1 MPFGDKLMKFRI
13 GCFFVVTL
21 SMIGNPAT
29 SRADTGWTSFIPF
42 RKNVDA
48 NPSTR
53 YELTEEHGPWLVLAA
68 NFAGE
73 GAAEQAHEL
82 VLELRKEFNLPAYI
96 DRKEFDYSETVEG
109 KSLDRYTGLPSKMKH
124 AHGGK
129 FDAYAVL
136 VGDFDS
142 AEEPQLQKTLEK
154 LKYARPACLD
164 LEIHKKSTQRF
175 AGFRELQRRMNGDA
189 AKRQKGPMG
198 NAFVTRNPHLPEEF
212 FAPGGLDEFVVEL
225 NSRAEFSLLNN
236 PGRYTVKVA
245 SFGGKN
251 TMNSKEIEAL
261 EQSGQ
266 VSDKLDIAADKAH
279 RLTVALRSRG
289 VDAYEFHDR
298 TESIV
303 AVGSFES
310 VGEPR
315 VDGKIEIHPTVHKIM
330 QMYGASRR
338 ELPGGGS
345 LGLQPRILAGI
356 SFDVQPMP
364 VEVPRRSIAAD
375 YARGSAR

>member
-1 MPFGDKLMKFRI
+1 MRLRI
-13 GCFFVVTL
+13 ACTFVVAL
-21 SMIGNPAT
+21 SVMADLTT
-29 SRADTGWTSFIPF
+29 SCAETGWTSFIPF
-42 RKNVDA
+42 RKSVDA
-48 NPSTR
+48 NPATR
-53 YELTEEHGPWLVLAA
+53 YELTEEHGPWLILAA
-68 NFAGE
+68 NFAGV
-73 GAAEQAHEL
+73 GADKQAHEL
-82 VLELRKEFNLPAYI
+82 VLELRKDFNLPAYV
-96 DRKEFDYSETVEG
+96 DLKKFDYSETVEG
-109 KSLDRYTGLPSKMKH
+109 KSIDRYTGLPAKMKN
-124 AHGGK
+124 AQGGK
-129 FDAYAVL
+129 VDAYAVL
-136 VGDFDS
+136 VGDFAT
-142 AEEPQLQKTLEK
+142 AEDPQLQKILEK
-154 LKYARPACLD
+154 VKYARPACLD
-164 LEIHKKSTQRF
+164 LEKRESSTQRF

-189 AKRQKGPMG
+189 AKRKKGPMG

-225 NSRAEFSLLNN
+225 NSRVEFSLLNN

-245 SFGGKN
+245 SFAGKN
-251 TMNSKEIEAL
+251 TMNSKEIEEL
-261 EQSGQ
+261 ELSGQ
-266 VSDKLDIAADKAH
+266 VTDKLDIAADKAH

-303 AVGSFES
+303 AVGSFDS

-345 LGLQPRILAGI
+345 LGLQPRTLDGI
-356 SFDVQPMP
+356 AFDIQPMP

-375 YARGSAR
+375 YVRGSSR

>member
-1 MPFGDKLMKFRI
+1 LI
-13 GCFFVVTL
+13 
-21 SMIGNPAT
+21 
-29 SRADTGWTSFIPF
+29 
-42 RKNVDA
+42 
-48 NPSTR
+48 
-53 YELTEEHGPWLVLAA
+53 LAA
-68 NFAGE
+68 NFAGI
-73 GAAEQAHEL
+73 GAEVQAHEL
-82 VLELRKEFNLPAYI
+82 VLELRKQFNLPAYV
-96 DRKEFDYSETVEG
+96 DKKEFDYTETVEG
-109 KSLDRYTGLPSKMKH
+109 KSIDRYTGLPAKMKH
-124 AHGGK
+124 ANASK

-136 VGDFDS
+136 VGDFESSEDP
-142 AEEPQLQKTLEK
+142 ELQKTLER
-154 LKYARPACLD
+154 LKYARPECLD
-164 LEIHKKSTQRF
+164 LEKRESSAQRF

-189 AKRQKGPMG
+189 AKRKKGPMG

-225 NSRAEFSLLNN
+225 NARVEHSLLNN

-251 TMNSKEIEAL
+251 TMNSKEIEEL
-261 EQSGQ
+261 ERSGK
-266 VSDKLDIAADKAH
+266 VTDKLDIAADKAH

-303 AVGSFES
+303 AVGSFDS

-356 SFDVQPMP
+356 TFDVQPMP
-364 VEVPRRSIAAD
+364 VVVPRRSIAAD
-375 YARGSAR
+375 YARSSTR

>member
-1 MPFGDKLMKFRI
+1 MRFRI
-13 GCFFVVTL
+13 TCFFVITL
-21 SMIGNPAT
+21 FLFSDAAT
-29 SRADTGWTSFIPF
+29 SRADKSWTSFIPF
-42 RKNVDA
+42 RKSVDA
-48 NPSTR
+48 DPAAR
-53 YELTEEHGPWLVLAA
+53 YDLAEEHGPWLILAA
-68 NFAGE
+68 NFAGP

-82 VLELRKEFNLPAYI
+82 VVELRKQFNLPAYI
-96 DRKEFDYSETVEG
+96 DQKEFDYTETIEG
-109 KSLDRYTGLPSKMKH
+109 KSIDRYTGLPAKMKN
-124 AHGGK
+124 ANGSK
-129 FDAYAVL
+129 FNAYAVL
-136 VGDFDS
+136 VGDFESS
-142 AEEPQLQKTLEK
+142 ADPQLQKILEK

-164 LEIHKKSTQRF
+164 LEKRESSTQRF

-189 AKRQKGPMG
+189 AKRKKGPMG
-198 NAFVTRNPHLPEEF
+198 NAFVTRNPHLPETF
-212 FAPGGLDEFVVEL
+212 FAPGGLDDFVVEL
-225 NSRAEFSLLNN
+225 NRRVEHSLLNN

-251 TMNSKEIEAL
+251 TMNSKEIEEL
-261 EQSGQ
+261 ERSGK
-266 VSDKLDIAADKAH
+266 VTDKLDIAADKAH

-303 AVGSFES
+303 AVGSFDS

-315 VDGKIEIHPTVHKIM
+315 IDGKIEIHPAVHKIM

-345 LGLQPRILAGI
+345 LGLQPRTLDGI
-356 SFDVQPMP
+356 TFDVQPMP

-375 YARGSAR
+375 YARRSTR